1 MSFIRDATNE
11 TALCASSIE
20 RMMIPGAEH
29 VDPNFVRK
37 SSMKSDNPDFRNK
50 SAWGTTVTTI
60 RATRRFS
67 HQRPSINA
75 NGDPPMPCVT
85 SGPPSPRYGTSPT
98 NNVLLQ

>member
-1 MSFIRDATNE
+1 MPA
-11 TALCASSIE
+11 
-20 RMMIPGAEH
+20 AEH

-37 SSMKSDNPDFRNK
+37 SSMKSSNPDFRNK